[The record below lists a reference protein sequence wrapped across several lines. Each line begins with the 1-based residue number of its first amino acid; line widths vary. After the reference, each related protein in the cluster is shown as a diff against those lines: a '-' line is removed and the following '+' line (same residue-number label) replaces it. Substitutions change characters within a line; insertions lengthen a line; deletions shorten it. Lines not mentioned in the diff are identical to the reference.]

1 MATPK
6 RKSIFDIIRTEAGD
20 RDRSLNWYKKKITDI
35 SSRISAAKLMR
46 SGKLTRTPQ
55 LQGLNF
61 FRYDPKLKAVLPY
74 YDIFPLVLPIDTAPG
89 GFLGIN
95 FHYLPV
101 PMRMKL
107 FELLDNK
114 RFRGNYRSLKN
125 LKYVKPTLHH
135 YLRSQLVSGFLR
147 LDEEDYAPAI
157 FMPVQNF
164 KKAPVTRV
172 WSDSRRMI

>member
-1 MATPK
+1 MAT
-6 RKSIFDIIRTEAGD
+6 KSIFDIIRQAKGD
-20 RDRSLNWYKKKITDI
+20 RDLSINWYKKKITDLTN
-35 SSRISAAKLMR
+35 RISAAKLMR
-46 SGKLTRTPQ
+46 SGKLYKSPQ
-55 LQGLNF
+55 LRGLNF
-61 FRYDPKLKAVLPY
+61 FRYNPKLKGVLPY
-74 YDIFPLVLPIDTAPG
+74 YDIFPLVLPIDSAPG

-114 RFRGNYRSLKN
+114 RFRGSYRSLKN

-147 LDEEDYAPAI
+147 LEEDEYAPAI
-157 FMPVQNF
+157 LMPVQNF
-164 KKAPVTRV
+164 KKAGVSKV
-172 WSDSRRMI
+172 WSDSRRMV

>member
-1 MATPK
+1 MAT
-6 RKSIFDIIRTEAGD
+6 KSIFDIIRQAKGD
-20 RDRSLNWYKKKITDI
+20 RELSINWYKKKI
-35 SSRISAAKLMR
+35 SELSNRISAAKLMR
-46 SGKLTRTPQ
+46 SGKLYKSPQ
-55 LQGLNF
+55 LRGLNF
-61 FRYDPKLKAVLPY
+61 FRYNPKLKGVLPY
-74 YDIFPLVLPIDTAPG
+74 YDIFPLVLPIDTFTG

-114 RFRGNYRSLKN
+114 RFRGSYRSLKN

-147 LDEEDYAPAI
+147 LEEDEYAPAI
-157 FMPVQNF
+157 LMPVQNF
-164 KKAPVTRV
+164 KKAGVSKV
-172 WSDSRRMI
+172 WSDSRRMV

>member
-1 MATPK
+1 MAT
-6 RKSIFDIIRTEAGD
+6 KSIFDIIRKEAGS
-20 RDRSLNWYKKKITDI
+20 RDRSLNWYKKKITDL
-35 SSRISAAKLMR
+35 SSRISSARLMR
-46 SGKLTRTPQ
+46 SGKMFRSPQ
-55 LQGLNF
+55 LRGLNF
-61 FRYDPKLKAVLPY
+61 FRYDPKLKGVLPY
-74 YDIFPLVLPIDTAPG
+74 YDIFPLVLPIDSAPG
-89 GFLGIN
+89 GL
-95 FHYLPV
+95 
-101 PMRMKL
+101 KL

-114 RFRGNYRSLKN
+114 RFRGSYRSLKN

-147 LDEEDYAPAI
+147 LDEEEYAPAM

>member
-1 MATPK
+1 MAT
-6 RKSIFDIIRTEAGD
+6 KSIFDIIRKEAGS
-20 RDRSLNWYKKKITDI
+20 RDRSLNWYKKKITDLSNRI
-35 SSRISAAKLMR
+35 SSARLMR
-46 SGKLTRTPQ
+46 SGKMFRSPQ
-55 LQGLNF
+55 LRGLNF
-61 FRYDPKLKAVLPY
+61 FRYDPKLKGVLPY
-74 YDIFPLVLPIDTAPG
+74 YDIFPLVLPIDSAPG

-114 RFRGNYRSLKN
+114 RFRGSYRSLKN

-147 LDEEDYAPAI
+147 LDEEDYAPAM

-172 WSDSRRMI
+172 WSDSRRMV

>member
-1 MATPK
+1 MAT
-6 RKSIFDIIRTEAGD
+6 KSIFDIIRQAKGD
-20 RDRSLNWYKKKITDI
+20 RELSINWYKKKI
-35 SSRISAAKLMR
+35 SELSNRISAAKLMR
-46 SGKLTRTPQ
+46 SGKLYKSPQ
-55 LQGLNF
+55 LRGLNF
-61 FRYDPKLKAVLPY
+61 FRYNPKLKGVLPY
-74 YDIFPLVLPIDTAPG
+74 YDIFPLVLPIDDAPG

-147 LDEEDYAPAI
+147 LDEEDYAPAM

>member
-1 MATPK
+1 MAT
-6 RKSIFDIIRTEAGD
+6 KSIFDIIRQAKGD
-20 RDRSLNWYKKKITDI
+20 RELSINWYKKKI
-35 SSRISAAKLMR
+35 SELSNRISAAKLMR
-46 SGKLTRTPQ
+46 SGKLYKSPQ
-55 LQGLNF
+55 LRGLNF
-61 FRYDPKLKAVLPY
+61 FRYNPKLKGVLPY
-74 YDIFPLVLPIDTAPG
+74 YDIFPLVLPIDSAPG

-114 RFRGNYRSLKN
+114 RFRGSYRSLKN

-147 LDEEDYAPAI
+147 LEEDEYAPAI
-157 FMPVQNF
+157 LMPVQNF
-164 KKAPVTRV
+164 KKAGVSKV
-172 WSDSRRMI
+172 WSDSRRMV